1 MTVTTVEHPTGTDIT
16 VNLDGLWLLQALLGI
31 QRLAPELR
39 GRPYGEPR
47 RAEQKWLKRHPGLSV
62 LIEQGIADADA
73 VVRPDIAE
81 RMAVLATPDVEVV
94 VLVSHGRMDWGQA
107 TLDDPSTWRAVP
119 DGQLRIVL
127 ARRDRRWA
135 SAVRADEHIAIDDW
149 CGGDADGLA
158 RLVYDGLD
166 SIGIVAPAQ
175 FSAVNV
181 PLDDM
186 KDAVAQRLQA
196 SEASH
201 RDAPL
206 RAIGL
211 RGAALAAV
219 RSALDEPTAE
229 AVLYARAYVD
239 ATAVP
244 SESVLDVRDTE
255 AGRLAM
261 YRLNPP
267 CGSRQESMAI
277 TPAAPAQLCHGV
289 STVLASVAVR
299 SWETHRSN
307 C

>member
-1 MTVTTVEHPTGTDIT
+1 MATTEPGADAIT
-16 VNLDGLWLLQALLGI
+16 VNVDGLWLLQALLGI

-47 RAEQKWLKRHPGLSV
+47 RAEQEWFTRHPGLSV
-62 LIEQGIADADA
+62 LIEQGIADADG
-73 VVRPDIAE
+73 VVRSDIAE
-81 RMAVLATPDVEVV
+81 RMAVLAAPDVELV

-107 TLDDPSTWRAVP
+107 SLDDPATWRAVP

-135 SAVRADEHIAIDDW
+135 SAVRADEQITIDDV
-149 CGGDADGLA
+149 GGVDAD
-158 RLVYDGLD
+158 RLVRLVCDGLD
-166 SIGIVAPAQ
+166 SINMVAPAQ

-181 PLDDM
+181 PLDEM
-186 KDAVAQRLQA
+186 KDAAAQRLQTSDA
-196 SEASH
+196 SR

-239 ATAVP
+239 TTAVP
-244 SESVLDVRDTE
+244 SVSVLDVRDTE

-267 CGSRQESMAI
+267 RGSRQESMAI
-277 TPAAPAQLCHGV
+277 TPAAPAQVCHGV

-299 SWETHRSN
+299 SWDTHLSN